1 MSIWPQGATSRCLR
15 SKRPYVCLA
24 VRLPLSLCSTPPPIR
39 GVGGTWALAH
49 SIINLCKNGIFG
61 GHAAGQISGAV
72 FPASSALPCRNVLCA
87 TAASRSCCCQVP
99 SPPAISGRGGSAA
112 SEVRMALVHQPTIRV
127 RRRWVTGDSWEL
139 FFGNENG
146 EKKECGK
153 NAGKLWENWAK
164 TPPNNR
170 RKLFP
175 DLHPRLSR
183 HYTMEVAAIEEQLPR
198 DTKNT
203 KVGNTNLCKLN
214 IVTISSISL
223 TVHKHTA
230 FSENQFWFKHVARSQ
245 AAELDAC
252 TVIHHNHILPK
263 QCRLCI
269 YIK

>member
-1 MSIWPQGATSRCLR
+1 MQL
-15 SKRPYVCLA
+15 
-24 VRLPLSLCSTPPPIR
+24 
-39 GVGGTWALAH
+39 
-49 SIINLCKNGIFG
+49 
-61 GHAAGQISGAV
+61 GQISGAV

-139 FFGNENG
+139 FFGTENG

-153 NAGKLWENWAK
+153 NVGKIWENWAK
-164 TPPNNR
+164 TLPNNR

-175 DLHPRLSR
+175 DLQPRLSR

-203 KVGNTNLCKLN
+203 LCKLN

-223 TVHKHTA
+223 TVHKHTG

-252 TVIHHNHILPK
+252 TVIHHNHILSK
-263 QCRLCI
+263 QCAYVYTSSRAINPPVTVGTDMGLRMSI
-269 YIK
+269 WWTWRVTSVPFSNRIWPHARSTMDIHFAVDGPVNR